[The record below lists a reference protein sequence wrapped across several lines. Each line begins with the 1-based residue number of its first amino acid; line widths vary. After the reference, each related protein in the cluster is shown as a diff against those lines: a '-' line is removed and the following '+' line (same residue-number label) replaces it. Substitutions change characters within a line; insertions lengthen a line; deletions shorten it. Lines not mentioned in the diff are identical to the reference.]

1 MTMRRVRRVDT
12 KPEMALR
19 RELSRRG
26 LRYRVDYARASGRP
40 DLAMVGRRIAIFVDG
55 EFWHGKKLS
64 AARLAEMPDYWQR
77 KLSRN
82 AARDARVNAALV
94 AEGWTVIRITDRAIS
109 RDLVHVADFVEG
121 AATCTSGPMDQTGIE
136 PPGIEIHY
144 ARP

>member
-1 MTMRRVRRVDT
+1 MRRVRRVDT

-19 RELSRRG
+19 RELFRRG
-26 LRYRVDYARASGRP
+26 LRYRVDYNRAAGRP
-40 DLAMVGRRIAIFVDG
+40 DLALVGRRIAIFVDG
-55 EFWHGKKLS
+55 EFWHGRKLS

-94 AEGWTVIRITDRAIS
+94 ADGWTVIRITDRAIS
-109 RDLVHVADFVEG
+109 RDLVHVANSVES
-121 AATCTSGPMDQTGIE
+121 AATGTSRPAEQTGTE
-136 PPGIEIHY
+136 SSGIEIHY

>member
-1 MTMRRVRRVDT
+1 MRRVRRADT

-19 RELSRRG
+19 RELTRRG
-26 LRYRVDYARASGRP
+26 LRYRVDYARAAGRP
-40 DLAMVGRRIAIFVDG
+40 DIAIVGRRIAVFVDG

-77 KLSRN
+77 KISRN

-109 RDLVHVADFVEG
+109 RDLLRVADFVEC
-121 AATCTSGPMDQTGIE
+121 AANGISCGVE
-136 PPGIEIHY
+136 HPGVEIHY
-144 ARP
+144 AQP